1 MKQGISD
8 MLMVGFDYTNGDKPV
23 LIVGRADPKTK
34 VVELLNQFEDER
46 AIDIYNM
53 LISQTKEEKHE

>member
-8 MLMVGFDYTNGDKPV
+8 ILMVGFDYTNSDKPV

-34 VVELLNQFEDER
+34 VVELLNQFENEQ